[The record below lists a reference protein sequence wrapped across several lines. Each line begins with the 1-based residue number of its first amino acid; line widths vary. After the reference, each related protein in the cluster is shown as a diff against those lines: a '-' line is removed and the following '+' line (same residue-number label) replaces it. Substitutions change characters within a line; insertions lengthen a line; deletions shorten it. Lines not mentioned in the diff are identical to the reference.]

1 MLTSKSGFLSGLES
15 WAIEHLLWW
24 NWSCE
29 KTWSVSLAMQ
39 NPFLGKLEL
48 WENLS
53 RRNLPLG
60 LGLRFLHSVNNL
72 PMTTS
77 CKLLCNIHL
86 PLSCIFLLKLTM
98 WRELIWKDKESRSRV
113 RTWYRMAVR
122 GVALVAGAGPG
133 IGNFNVVFWKKLRL
147 KSASNNNKSQDNF
160 LSVFDCLSV
169 WWGKRDQS
177 TWAVFTEPMSY
188 IVLKSIVSNLRFV
201 RTRPQ
206 HWSQGQRCTGR
217 IGEQRESQKGQ
228 SDAQFLIVET
238 NELRRVS
245 SKNTLVT
252 IPLPG
257 AAVARRFA
265 REGFTVAVARY
276 SLPHLVTITTA
287 I

>member
-1 MLTSKSGFLSGLES
+1 MFK
-15 WAIEHLLWW
+15 IRCHI
-24 NWSCE
+24 
-29 KTWSVSLAMQ
+29 
-39 NPFLGKLEL
+39 PKL
-48 WENLS
+48 
-53 RRNLPLG
+53 
-60 LGLRFLHSVNNL
+60 
-72 PMTTS
+72 TTS
-77 CKLLCNIHL
+77 
-86 PLSCIFLLKLTM
+86 
-98 WRELIWKDKESRSRV
+98 
-113 RTWYRMAVR
+113 
-122 GVALVAGAGPG
+122 G
-133 IGNFNVVFWKKLRL
+133 
-147 KSASNNNKSQDNF
+147 SNNNKSQDNF

-188 IVLKSIVSNLRFV
+188 IVQKSIVSKLRFV

-228 SDAQFLIVET
+228 SDAQILIVET

-276 SLPHLVTITTA
+276 WLPHLFTITTA
-287 I
+287 EERL

>member
-1 MLTSKSGFLSGLES
+1 MSNFENTMLK
-15 WAIEHLLWW
+15 IRCHI
-24 NWSCE
+24 
-29 KTWSVSLAMQ
+29 
-39 NPFLGKLEL
+39 PKL
-48 WENLS
+48 
-53 RRNLPLG
+53 
-60 LGLRFLHSVNNL
+60 
-72 PMTTS
+72 TTS
-77 CKLLCNIHL
+77 
-86 PLSCIFLLKLTM
+86 
-98 WRELIWKDKESRSRV
+98 
-113 RTWYRMAVR
+113 
-122 GVALVAGAGPG
+122 G
-133 IGNFNVVFWKKLRL
+133 
-147 KSASNNNKSQDNF
+147 SNNNKSQDNF

-188 IVLKSIVSNLRFV
+188 IVQKSIVSKLRFV

-228 SDAQFLIVET
+228 SDAQILIVET

-252 IPLPG
+252 MPLPG

-265 REGFTVAVARY
+265 KEGFTVAVARY

-287 I
+287 EEFRLQFASSCWLTLDGIGSVEGPYTFTH